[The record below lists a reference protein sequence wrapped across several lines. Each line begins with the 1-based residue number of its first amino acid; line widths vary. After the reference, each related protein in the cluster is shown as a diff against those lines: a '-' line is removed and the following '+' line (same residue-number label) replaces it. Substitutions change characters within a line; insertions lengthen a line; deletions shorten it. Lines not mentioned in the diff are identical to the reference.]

1 MDALIDNPHE
11 PEKYWAHL
19 HLCGGK
25 AGADDWP
32 LCGGLGE
39 SYL

>member
-11 PEKYWAHL
+11 PEKHWDHL
-19 HLCGGK
+19 HLRGGK